1 VGCGAKVR
9 RVPLLLFSVL
19 SQIVGIVGCV
29 MLFQSKGKNPM
40 WGVLTGFVFGVI
52 GLVVAWA
59 MLRSDE
65 HRSFRLSR

>member
-1 VGCGAKVR
+1 MS
-9 RVPLLLFSVL
+9 PTFLLVSVV
-19 SQIVGIVGCV
+19 SQIIGIVGCV
-29 MLFQSKGKNPM
+29 RLFQSKGKNPL
-40 WGVLTGFVFGVI
+40 WGVVTGFIFGVI